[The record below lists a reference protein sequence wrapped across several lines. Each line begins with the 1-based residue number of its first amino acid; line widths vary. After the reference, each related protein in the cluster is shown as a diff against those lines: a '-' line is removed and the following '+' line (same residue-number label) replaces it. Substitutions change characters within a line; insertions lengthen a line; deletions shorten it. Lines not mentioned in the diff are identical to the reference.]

1 MDVNKDVRESY
12 QHLIKAL
19 PTDLLTRFVLSDSL
33 LIIKYYCFMRMI
45 TILQHYQLGIWEV
58 LKLNQMF
65 WMCDRDTLF
74 LETCTIS

>member
-33 LIIKYYCFMRMI
+33 LIIAILLLFYENDYYFIVFINLAFRKY
-45 TILQHYQLGIWEV
+45 
-58 LKLNQMF
+58 
-65 WMCDRDTLF
+65 
-74 LETCTIS
+74 